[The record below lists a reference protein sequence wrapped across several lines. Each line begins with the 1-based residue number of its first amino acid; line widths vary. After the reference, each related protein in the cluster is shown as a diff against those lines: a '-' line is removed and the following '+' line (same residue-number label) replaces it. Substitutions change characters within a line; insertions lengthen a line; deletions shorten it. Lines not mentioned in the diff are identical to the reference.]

1 MEVKELLIK
10 LRDQLEIQ
18 KELLDQSAKVIERQN
33 KELTTWKIIKQPESD
48 VDMKNAA
55 DILKLPYVKG
65 ATVGRN
71 LLFEF
76 LRYCGIICISQARGT
91 EPYHKYI
98 PKYFNVT
105 EIRIESLDQTIP
117 KTIVTQDGLDFI
129 RNLYE
134 ERGDEWILNR

>member
-1 MEVKELLIK
+1 MNENELIQQALDQITKSNAIITRLSEKIQRQEKEL
-10 LRDQLEIQ
+10 E
-18 KELLDQSAKVIERQN
+18 
-33 KELTTWKIIKQPESD
+33 TWEKIKQPESE

-76 LRYCGIICISQARGT
+76 LRYCGIICISPARGT

-105 EIRIESLDQTIP
+105 EVRIESLDQTIP
-117 KTIVTQDGLDFI
+117 KTTVTQEGLDFI